1 MTKKITCIII
11 DDEQHCIDLLEKHVF
26 KSEELEL
33 VKTFTDATEAIA
45 YLSSHKIDLAFT
57 DIEMPDVTGIDILK
71 NFYGK
76 MHFVV
81 CSAYPQYAIEGF
93 NYEVIDYILKPL
105 SFVRFTKTLSRI
117 MDEFAPK
124 HIHEPGN
131 SQDDFIFVKTEVK
144 GTRLKINFEDITLVE
159 GRNNYIGIRTKDY
172 PKGVLA
178 LMNMKDMVTI
188 LPQQTFLRVHTS
200 FIVPVK
206 LVEKFEGGS
215 LLLKGIAEKIPIGGV
230 YRKEVLERFKL
241 LVK

>member
-11 DDEQHCIDLLEKHVF
+11 DDEQHCIDLLEAHIL
-26 KSEELEL
+26 KSPELDL
-33 VKTFTDATEAIA
+33 VSTFTSATEAIR
-45 YLSSHKIDLAFT
+45 YLTTHKVDVAFT

-71 NFYGK
+71 AFYGK

-105 SFVRFTKTLSRI
+105 SFARFAKTLGRI
-117 MDEFAPK
+117 IEEFTPK
-124 HIHEPGN
+124 YTPEPGN
-131 SQDDFIFVKTEVK
+131 SQDDFIFIKTEVK

-159 GRNNYIGIRTKDY
+159 GHNNYIGIRTSKY

-178 LMNMKDMVTI
+178 LMNMKDMAVI
-188 LPQQTFLRVHTS
+188 LPQQSFIRVHTS

-206 LVEKFEGGS
+206 LVEKFEGS
-215 LLLKGIAEKIPIGGV
+215 TLLLKGIEDRIPIGGT
-230 YRKEVLERFKL
+230 YKKEVLERFKL